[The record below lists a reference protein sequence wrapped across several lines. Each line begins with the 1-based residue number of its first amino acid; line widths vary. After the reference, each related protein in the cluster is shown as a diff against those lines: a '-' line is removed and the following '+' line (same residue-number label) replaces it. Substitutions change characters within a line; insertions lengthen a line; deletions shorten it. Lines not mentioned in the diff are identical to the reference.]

1 MTRTYLAWIVSVP
14 SAIWFFHDVA
24 IATAKKPPG
33 WFPILPG
40 SITAGAV
47 MLALYWMSQDRV
59 G

>member
-1 MTRTYLAWIVSVP
+1 MP

-40 SITAGAV
+40 SITAAAV
-47 MLALYWMSQDRV
+47 MLALYWMSQDRE